1 MLTIF
6 FWAIMLLCC
15 AIIPVWIGLRD
26 YTQNN

>member
-6 FWAIMLLCC
+6 FWAIMLICC